1 MTAYEILNRGFSL
14 CGENFRGFGEKETA
28 LVWLNEAIGE
38 CLCRENM
45 IRGKNGKAPAENI
58 EANSLTDTV
67 DNDYKIAAYCLPLA
81 VAAMVYRD
89 REDNYMSSVYRN
101 RFLSRLAETAG
112 SIEKPIT
119 DYYGGRP

>member
-45 IRGKNGKAPAENI
+45 IREKTGKAPAENI

-101 RFLSRLAETAG
+101 RFLSRLTDVAG

>member
-45 IRGKNGKAPAENI
+45 IREKTGRAPAENI
-58 EANSLTDTV
+58 EANSLTDNV
-67 DNDYKIAAYCLPLA
+67 DNDYKISAYCLPLA

-101 RFLSRLAETAG
+101 RFLSRLADAAG
-112 SIEKPIT
+112 SIEKPIM

>member
-45 IRGKNGKAPAENI
+45 IREKTGRAPAENI

-81 VAAMVYRD
+81 VAAIVCRV

-101 RFLSRLAETAG
+101 RFLSRIADTAG

>member
-45 IRGKNGKAPAENI
+45 IREKTGRAPAENI
-58 EANSLTDTV
+58 EANT
-67 DNDYKIAAYCLPLA
+67 P
-81 VAAMVYRD
+81 YRH
-89 REDNYMSSVYRN
+89 RR
-101 RFLSRLAETAG
+101 
-112 SIEKPIT
+112 
-119 DYYGGRP
+119 

>member
-45 IRGKNGKAPAENI
+45 IREKNGKAPAENI

-81 VAAMVYRD
+81 VATMVYRD

-101 RFLSRLAETAG
+101 RFLSRLAEVAG